1 MSWSFAGTLAACA
14 GTAAK
19 HGLNAVF
26 GWIIQHYYILIMKKV
41 LVDLTI
47 KEVKQV
53 NDNCVLLVMGCDK
66 PLPETFPGQ
75 FAELR
80 IDSTPSVLLRRPISV
95 HSFDAEKNEVGFLVQ
110 LVGDGTRWLG
120 SLKVGDKVNTLMPL
134 GNGFT
139 LPESAGKRY
148 LLVGGGVGSAPLY
161 YLAQELKA
169 RGCDFTILIGA
180 RSAKD
185 LYLREAYETLGRVE
199 YTTEDATLG
208 EKGYVTNH
216 SVLGEKFDFI
226 FTCGPKPMMLSVAK
240 YARESGIGCEVSLE
254 NKMACGLG
262 ACLCCVED
270 TKEGHKCV
278 CTDGPVFSIDE
289 LKW

>member
-1 MSWSFAGTLAACA
+1 
-14 GTAAK
+14 
-19 HGLNAVF
+19 
-26 GWIIQHYYILIMKKV
+26 MKKV

-47 KEVKQV
+47 KEVQHV
-53 NDNCVLLVMGCDK
+53 NANCVLLVMRSET
-66 PLPETFPGQ
+66 PLPATFPGQ

-80 IDSTPSVLLRRPISV
+80 VDNTPSVVLRRPISV
-95 HSFDAEKNEVGFLVQ
+95 HSFDAEKNEIGFLVQ
-110 LVGDGTRWLG
+110 VVGDGTRWLA

-139 LPESAGKRY
+139 MPAEAGGRY

-161 YLAQELKA
+161 YLAEQLKKN
-169 RGCDFTILIGA
+169 GNDFVILIGA
-180 RSAKD
+180 RSEKD
-185 LYLREAYETLGRVE
+185 LYRRDAYEALGQVE
-199 YTTEDATLG
+199 YTTEDGSLG

-216 SVLGEKFDFI
+216 SILAEKFDRI
-226 FTCGPKPMMLSVAK
+226 YTCGPKPMMLAVAK
-240 YARESGIGCEVSLE
+240 YARENGIACEVSLE
-254 NKMACGLG
+254 NRMACGLG

>member
-1 MSWSFAGTLAACA
+1 
-14 GTAAK
+14 
-19 HGLNAVF
+19 
-26 GWIIQHYYILIMKKV
+26 MKKV

-47 KEVKQV
+47 KEVRHV
-53 NDNCVLLVMGCDK
+53 NANCVLLVMGCDK
-66 PLPETFPGQ
+66 PLPDTKPGQ

-80 IDSTPSVLLRRPISV
+80 IDGTPTVMLRRPISV
-95 HSFDAEKNEVGFLVQ
+95 HSFDTAKNEVGFLVQ

-134 GNGFT
+134 GNGFA
-139 LPESAGKRY
+139 LPENGGKRY

-185 LYLREAYETLGRVE
+185 LYLREAYEALGRVE

-208 EKGYVTNH
+208 QKGYVTNH
-216 SVLGEKFDFI
+216 TVLGEKFDYI
-226 FTCGPKPMMLSVAK
+226 YTCGPKPMMLSVAR
-240 YARESGIGCEVSLE
+240 YARENGIGCEVSLE

>member
-1 MSWSFAGTLAACA
+1 
-14 GTAAK
+14 
-19 HGLNAVF
+19 
-26 GWIIQHYYILIMKKV
+26 MKKV

-47 KEVKQV
+47 KEVQHV
-53 NDNCVLLVMGCDK
+53 NANCVLLVMRSET
-66 PLPETFPGQ
+66 PLPATFPGQ

-80 IDSTPSVLLRRPISV
+80 VDNTPSVVLRRPISV
-95 HSFDAEKNEVGFLVQ
+95 HSFDAEKNEIGFLVQ
-110 LVGDGTRWLG
+110 VVGDGTRWLA

-139 LPESAGKRY
+139 MPAESGGRY

-161 YLAQELKA
+161 YLAEQLKKN
-169 RGCDFTILIGA
+169 GNDFVILIGA
-180 RSAKD
+180 RSEKD
-185 LYLREAYETLGRVE
+185 LYRRDAYEALGHVE
-199 YTTEDATLG
+199 YTTEDGSLG

-216 SVLGEKFDFI
+216 SILAEKFDRI
-226 FTCGPKPMMLSVAK
+226 YTCGPKPMMLAVAK
-240 YARESGIGCEVSLE
+240 YARENGIACEVSLE

-278 CTDGPVFSIDE
+278 CTDGPVFSIEE

>member
-1 MSWSFAGTLAACA
+1 
-14 GTAAK
+14 
-19 HGLNAVF
+19 
-26 GWIIQHYYILIMKKV
+26 MKKV
-41 LVDLTI
+41 LVDLTV
-47 KEVKQV
+47 KEVQHV
-53 NDNCVLLVMGCDK
+53 NANCVLLVMHSDE
-66 PLPETFPGQ
+66 PLPETLPGQ

-80 IDSTPSVLLRRPISV
+80 VDNTPTVVLRRPISV

-110 LVGDGTRWLG
+110 VVGDGTRWLA
-120 SLKVGDKVNTLMPL
+120 SLKEGDKINTLMPL

-139 LPESAGKRY
+139 LPEERGERC

-161 YLAQELKA
+161 YLAQELKE
-169 RGCDFTILIGA
+169 RDCDFALLIGA

-185 LYLREAYETLGRVE
+185 LYRRDAYEALGRVE
-199 YTTEDATLG
+199 YTTEDGSLG

-216 SVLGEKFDFI
+216 SMLSEKFDKI
-226 FTCGPKPMMLSVAK
+226 YTCGPKPMMLAVAK
-240 YARESGIGCEVSLE
+240 YARENGIACEVSLE

>member
-1 MSWSFAGTLAACA
+1 
-14 GTAAK
+14 
-19 HGLNAVF
+19 
-26 GWIIQHYYILIMKKV
+26 MKKV
-41 LVDLTI
+41 LVDLVV
-47 KEVKQV
+47 KEIQQV
-53 NDNCVLLVMGCDK
+53 NANCVLLVMASEA
-66 PLPETFPGQ
+66 PFPEVRPGQ

-80 IDSTPSVLLRRPISV
+80 IDQTPTVMLRRPISV
-95 HSFDAEKNEVGFLVQ
+95 HSFNAEKNEIGFLVQ
-110 LVGDGTRWLG
+110 VVGDGTKWLG
-120 SLKVGDKVNTLMPL
+120 SLKVGDKVNTLLPL

-139 LPESAGKRY
+139 MPAVAGKRY

-161 YLAQELKA
+161 YLAEELKK
-169 RGCDFTILIGA
+169 GGHEFTILIGA

-185 LYLREAYETLGRVE
+185 LYRREAYEALGRVE
-199 YTTEDATLG
+199 YTTEDGSLG

-216 SVLGEKFDFI
+216 SLLAEKYDCI
-226 FTCGPKPMMLSVAK
+226 YTCGPKPMMMAVAR
-240 YARESGIGCEVSLE
+240 YARENGISCEVSLE

>member
-1 MSWSFAGTLAACA
+1 
-14 GTAAK
+14 
-19 HGLNAVF
+19 
-26 GWIIQHYYILIMKKV
+26 MKKV

-47 KEVKQV
+47 KEVEQL
-53 NDNCVLLVMGCDK
+53 NATCVLLNMTSEQ
-66 PLPETFPGQ
+66 PLPAALPGQ

-80 IDSTPSVLLRRPISV
+80 IDGTPSVMLRRPISI
-95 HSFDAEKNEVGFLVQ
+95 HSFNAEKNEIAFLVQ

-120 SLKVGDKVNTLMPL
+120 SLKAGDKVNTLLPL

-139 LPESAGKRY
+139 MPAESGGRY

-161 YLAQELKA
+161 YLAEQLKKN
-169 RGCDFTILIGA
+169 GNDFVILIGA
-180 RSAKD
+180 RAQKD
-185 LYLREAYETLGRVE
+185 LYRRDAYEALGRVE
-199 YTTEDATLG
+199 YTTEDGSLG

-216 SVLGEKFDFI
+216 SVLAEKFDRI
-226 FTCGPKPMMLSVAK
+226 YTCGPKPMMLAVAK
-240 YARESGIGCEVSLE
+240 YARENGIACEVSLE

>member
-1 MSWSFAGTLAACA
+1 
-14 GTAAK
+14 
-19 HGLNAVF
+19 
-26 GWIIQHYYILIMKKV
+26 MKKV
-41 LVDLTI
+41 LVDLVI
-47 KEVKQV
+47 KEIQQV
-53 NDNCVLLVMGCDK
+53 NANCVLLVMAS
-66 PLPETFPGQ
+66 ETPFPDVRPGQ

-80 IDSTPSVLLRRPISV
+80 IDNTPTVMLRRPISV
-95 HSFDAEKNEVGFLVQ
+95 HSFDAAKNEIGFLVQ
-110 LVGDGTRWLG
+110 VVGDGTKWLG
-120 SLKVGDKVNTLMPL
+120 SLRAGDKVNTLLPL

-139 LPESAGKRY
+139 MPVVPGKKY

-161 YLAQELKA
+161 YLAQELA
-169 RGCDFTILIGA
+169 NGGNEFTILIGA

-185 LYLREAYETLGRVE
+185 LYRREAYEALGRVE
-199 YTTEDATLG
+199 YTTEDGSLG
-208 EKGYVTNH
+208 EKGFVTNH
-216 SVLGEKFDFI
+216 SLLAEKYDYI
-226 FTCGPKPMMLSVAK
+226 YTCGPKPMMMAVAR
-240 YARESGIGCEVSLE
+240 YARENNIACEVSLE

>member
-1 MSWSFAGTLAACA
+1 
-14 GTAAK
+14 
-19 HGLNAVF
+19 
-26 GWIIQHYYILIMKKV
+26 MKKV

-47 KEVKQV
+47 KEVQRV
-53 NDNCVLLVMGCDK
+53 NANCVLLVMRSET
-66 PLPETFPGQ
+66 PLPATFPGQ

-80 IDSTPSVLLRRPISV
+80 VDNTPSVVLRRPISV
-95 HSFDAEKNEVGFLVQ
+95 HSFDAEKNEIGFLVQ
-110 LVGDGTRWLG
+110 VVGDGTRWLA

-139 LPESAGKRY
+139 MPAEAGGRY

-161 YLAQELKA
+161 YLAEQLKKN
-169 RGCDFTILIGA
+169 GNDFVILIGA

-185 LYLREAYETLGRVE
+185 LYRRDAYEALGRVE
-199 YTTEDATLG
+199 YTTEDGSLG

-216 SVLGEKFDFI
+216 SILAEKFDRI
-226 FTCGPKPMMLSVAK
+226 YTCGPKPMMLAVAK
-240 YARESGIGCEVSLE
+240 YARENGIACEVSLE

>member
-1 MSWSFAGTLAACA
+1 
-14 GTAAK
+14 
-19 HGLNAVF
+19 
-26 GWIIQHYYILIMKKV
+26 MKKV

-47 KEVKQV
+47 KEVQHV
-53 NDNCVLLVMGCDK
+53 NSNCVLLVMRSET
-66 PLPETFPGQ
+66 PLPMTVPGQ

-80 IDSTPSVLLRRPISV
+80 VDNTPSVVLRRPISV
-95 HSFDAEKNEVGFLVQ
+95 HSFDAEKNEIGFLVQ
-110 LVGDGTRWLG
+110 VVGDGTRWLA
-120 SLKVGDKVNTLMPL
+120 SLKEGDKVNTLMPL

-139 LPESAGKRY
+139 MPEKSGERY

-161 YLAQELKA
+161 YLAQELKNK
-169 RGCDFTILIGA
+169 GCGFALLIGA

-185 LYLREAYETLGRVE
+185 LYRRDAYEALGRVE
-199 YTTEDATLG
+199 YTTEDGSLG

-216 SVLGEKFDFI
+216 SMLAEKFDRI
-226 FTCGPKPMMLSVAK
+226 YTCGPKPMMLAVAK
-240 YARESGIGCEVSLE
+240 YARENGIECEVSLE

>member
-1 MSWSFAGTLAACA
+1 
-14 GTAAK
+14 
-19 HGLNAVF
+19 
-26 GWIIQHYYILIMKKV
+26 MKKV
-41 LVDLTI
+41 LVDLTV
-47 KEVKQV
+47 KEVQSV
-53 NDNCVLLVMGCDK
+53 NANCVLLVMGCDK
-66 PLPETFPGQ
+66 PLPDTYPGQ

-80 IDSTPSVLLRRPISV
+80 IDNTPTVMLRRPISV
-95 HSFDAEKNEVGFLVQ
+95 HSFDAERNEVGFLVQ

-120 SLKVGDKVNTLMPL
+120 SLKVGDKINTLMPL

-139 LPESAGKRY
+139 LPSEAGGNY

-169 RGCDFTILIGA
+169 RGCSFTILIGA

-185 LYLREAYETLGRVE
+185 LYLREAYEALGRVE
-199 YTTEDATLG
+199 YTTEDGSLG

-216 SVLGEKFDFI
+216 SMLSEKFTHI
-226 FTCGPKPMMLSVAK
+226 YTCGPKPMMMAVAR
-240 YARESGIGCEVSLE
+240 YARENNITCEVSLE

>member
-1 MSWSFAGTLAACA
+1 MNS
-14 GTAAK
+14 
-19 HGLNAVF
+19 
-26 GWIIQHYYILIMKKV
+26 
-41 LVDLTI
+41 
-47 KEVKQV
+47 
-53 NDNCVLLVMGCDK
+53 NCVLLVMRSET
-66 PLPETFPGQ
+66 PLPMTVPGQ

-80 IDSTPSVLLRRPISV
+80 VDNTPSVVLRRPISV
-95 HSFDAEKNEVGFLVQ
+95 HSFDAEKNEIGFLVQ
-110 LVGDGTRWLG
+110 VVGDGTRWLA
-120 SLKVGDKVNTLMPL
+120 SLKEGDKVNTLMPL

-139 LPESAGKRY
+139 MPEKSGERY

-161 YLAQELKA
+161 YLAQELKNK
-169 RGCDFTILIGA
+169 GCDFALLIGA

-185 LYLREAYETLGRVE
+185 LYRRDAYEALGRVE
-199 YTTEDATLG
+199 YTTEDGSLG

-216 SVLGEKFDFI
+216 SMLAEKFDRI
-226 FTCGPKPMMLSVAK
+226 YTCGPKPMMLAVAK
-240 YARESGIGCEVSLE
+240 YARENGIECEVSLE

>member
-1 MSWSFAGTLAACA
+1 
-14 GTAAK
+14 
-19 HGLNAVF
+19 
-26 GWIIQHYYILIMKKV
+26 MKKV
-41 LVDLTI
+41 LVDLVV
-47 KEVKQV
+47 KEVQQV
-53 NDNCVLLVMGCDK
+53 NANCVLLVMASET
-66 PLPETFPGQ
+66 PFPEVRPGQ

-80 IDSTPSVLLRRPISV
+80 IDETPTVMLRRPISV
-95 HSFDAEKNEVGFLVQ
+95 HSFNAEKNKIGFLVQ
-110 LVGDGTRWLG
+110 VVGEGTKWLG
-120 SLKVGDKVNTLMPL
+120 SLKAGDKVNTLLPL

-139 LPESAGKRY
+139 MPVAPGKRY

-161 YLAQELKA
+161 YLAEELKK
-169 RGCDFTILIGA
+169 GGNEFTILIGA

-185 LYLREAYETLGRVE
+185 LYRREAYEALGRVE
-199 YTTEDATLG
+199 YTTEDGSLG

-216 SVLGEKFDFI
+216 SLLAEKYDCI
-226 FTCGPKPMMLSVAK
+226 YTCGPKPMMMAVAR
-240 YARESGIGCEVSLE
+240 YARENNIACEVSLE

>member
-1 MSWSFAGTLAACA
+1 
-14 GTAAK
+14 
-19 HGLNAVF
+19 
-26 GWIIQHYYILIMKKV
+26 MKKV
-41 LVDLTI
+41 LVDLVV
-47 KEVKQV
+47 KEIQQV
-53 NDNCVLLVMGCDK
+53 NANCVLLVMASDT
-66 PLPETFPGQ
+66 PFPEVRPGQ

-80 IDSTPSVLLRRPISV
+80 IDQTPTVVLRRPISV
-95 HSFDAEKNEVGFLVQ
+95 HSFNAVKNEIGFLVQ
-110 LVGDGTRWLG
+110 IVGDGTKWLG
-120 SLKVGDKVNTLMPL
+120 SLKAGDKVNTLLPL

-139 LPESAGKRY
+139 MPAEPGKKY

-161 YLAQELKA
+161 YLAEELK
-169 RGCDFTILIGA
+169 RGGHEFAILIGA

-185 LYLREAYETLGRVE
+185 LYCREAYEALGRVE
-199 YTTEDATLG
+199 YTTEDGSLG

-216 SVLGEKFDFI
+216 SLLAEKYDYI
-226 FTCGPKPMMLSVAK
+226 YTCGPKPMMMAVAR
-240 YARESGIGCEVSLE
+240 YARESGIACEVSLE

>member
-1 MSWSFAGTLAACA
+1 
-14 GTAAK
+14 
-19 HGLNAVF
+19 
-26 GWIIQHYYILIMKKV
+26 MKKA

-47 KEVKQV
+47 KEVQQL
-53 NDNCVLLVMGCDK
+53 NASCVLLLMTCEEK
-66 PLPETFPGQ
+66 LPQALPGQ

-80 IDSTPSVLLRRPISV
+80 IDGTPSVLLRRPISI

-120 SLKVGDKVNTLMPL
+120 SLKAGDKVNTLLPL

-139 LPESAGKRY
+139 LPADKDANV

-161 YLAQELKA
+161 YLAEELK
-169 RGCDFTILIGA
+169 RMECKFTLLIGA
-180 RSAKD
+180 RAAKD
-185 LYLREAYETLGRVE
+185 LYRREAYEALGRVE
-199 YTTEDATLG
+199 YTTEDGSLG

-216 SVLGEKFDFI
+216 SVLAEKFTQI
-226 FTCGPKPMMLSVAK
+226 YTCGPKPMMLSVAK
-240 YARESGIGCEVSLE
+240 YARENGIPCEVSLE

>member
-1 MSWSFAGTLAACA
+1 
-14 GTAAK
+14 
-19 HGLNAVF
+19 
-26 GWIIQHYYILIMKKV
+26 MKKV

-47 KEVKQV
+47 KEVQHV
-53 NDNCVLLVMGCDK
+53 NANCVLLVMRSET
-66 PLPETFPGQ
+66 PLPATFPGQ

-80 IDSTPSVLLRRPISV
+80 VDNTPSVVLRRPISV
-95 HSFDAEKNEVGFLVQ
+95 HSFDAEKNEIGFLVQ
-110 LVGDGTRWLG
+110 VVGDGTRWLA

-139 LPESAGKRY
+139 MPAEAGGRY

-161 YLAQELKA
+161 YLAEQLKKN
-169 RGCDFTILIGA
+169 GNDFVILIGA

-185 LYLREAYETLGRVE
+185 LYRRDAYEALGRVE
-199 YTTEDATLG
+199 YTTEDGSLG

-216 SVLGEKFDFI
+216 SVLAEKFDRI
-226 FTCGPKPMMLSVAK
+226 YTCGPKPMMLAVAK
-240 YARESGIGCEVSLE
+240 YARENGIACEVSLE

>member
-1 MSWSFAGTLAACA
+1 
-14 GTAAK
+14 
-19 HGLNAVF
+19 
-26 GWIIQHYYILIMKKV
+26 MKKV
-41 LVDLTI
+41 LVDLTV
-47 KEVKQV
+47 KEVQHV
-53 NDNCVLLVMGCDK
+53 NANCVLLVMGCDN
-66 PLPETFPGQ
+66 PLPDTRPGQ

-80 IDSTPSVLLRRPISV
+80 IDGTPTVMLRRPISV

-120 SLKVGDKVNTLMPL
+120 SLKEGDKVNTLMPL

-139 LPESAGKRY
+139 MPEGNDKRY

-169 RGCDFTILIGA
+169 RGCDFVILIGA

-185 LYLREAYETLGRVE
+185 LYLRETYEALGRVE

-216 SVLGEKFDFI
+216 SVLAESFDHI

-240 YARESGIGCEVSLE
+240 YAREKGIGCEVSLE

-270 TKEGHKCV
+270 TKEGHRCV

>member
-1 MSWSFAGTLAACA
+1 
-14 GTAAK
+14 
-19 HGLNAVF
+19 
-26 GWIIQHYYILIMKKV
+26 MKKV
-41 LVDLTI
+41 LVDLVV
-47 KEVKQV
+47 KEVEQV
-53 NDNCVLLVMGCDK
+53 NANCVLLVMK
-66 PLPETFPGQ
+66 SETPFPDVRPGQ

-80 IDSTPSVLLRRPISV
+80 IDQTPTVVLRRPISV
-95 HSFDAEKNEVGFLVQ
+95 HSFDAEKNEIGFLVQ
-110 LVGDGTRWLG
+110 VVGDGTKWLG
-120 SLKVGDKVNTLMPL
+120 SLKAGDKVNTLLPL

-139 LPESAGKRY
+139 MPAEPGKKY

-161 YLAQELKA
+161 YLAEELK
-169 RGCDFTILIGA
+169 RGGHEFTILIGA

-185 LYLREAYETLGRVE
+185 LYCREAYEALGRVE
-199 YTTEDATLG
+199 YTTEDGSLG

-216 SVLGEKFDFI
+216 SLLAEKYDYI
-226 FTCGPKPMMLSVAK
+226 YTCGPKPMMMAVAR
-240 YARESGIGCEVSLE
+240 YARENSIACEVSLE

>member
-1 MSWSFAGTLAACA
+1 
-14 GTAAK
+14 
-19 HGLNAVF
+19 
-26 GWIIQHYYILIMKKV
+26 MKKV

-47 KEVKQV
+47 KEVQHV
-53 NDNCVLLVMGCDK
+53 NANCVLLVMRSET
-66 PLPETFPGQ
+66 PLPATFPGQ

-80 IDSTPSVLLRRPISV
+80 VDNTPSVVLRRPISV
-95 HSFDAEKNEVGFLVQ
+95 HSFDAEKNEIGFLVQ
-110 LVGDGTRWLG
+110 VVGDGTRWLA
-120 SLKVGDKVNTLMPL
+120 SLKSGDKVNTLMPL

-139 LPESAGKRY
+139 MPAESGGRY

-161 YLAQELKA
+161 YLAEQLKKN
-169 RGCDFTILIGA
+169 GNDFVILIGA

-185 LYLREAYETLGRVE
+185 LYRRDAYEALGRVE
-199 YTTEDATLG
+199 YTTEDGSLG

-216 SVLGEKFDFI
+216 SILAEKFDRI
-226 FTCGPKPMMLSVAK
+226 YTCGPKPMMLAVAK
-240 YARESGIGCEVSLE
+240 YARENGIACEVSLE

>member
-1 MSWSFAGTLAACA
+1 
-14 GTAAK
+14 
-19 HGLNAVF
+19 
-26 GWIIQHYYILIMKKV
+26 MKKV

-47 KEVKQV
+47 KEVQHV
-53 NDNCVLLVMGCDK
+53 NANCVLLVMCSET
-66 PLPETFPGQ
+66 PLPATLPGQ

-80 IDSTPSVLLRRPISV
+80 VDNTPSVVLRRPISV
-95 HSFDAEKNEVGFLVQ
+95 HSFDAAKNEIGFLVQ
-110 LVGDGTRWLG
+110 VVGDGTRWLA

-139 LPESAGKRY
+139 MPAESGGRY

-161 YLAQELKA
+161 YLAEQLKKN
-169 RGCDFTILIGA
+169 GNDFVILIGA
-180 RSAKD
+180 RAQKD
-185 LYLREAYETLGRVE
+185 LYRRDAYEALGRVE
-199 YTTEDATLG
+199 YTTEDGSLG

-216 SVLGEKFDFI
+216 SVLAEKFDRI
-226 FTCGPKPMMLSVAK
+226 YTCGPKPMMLAVAK
-240 YARESGIGCEVSLE
+240 YARENGIACEVSLE

>member
-1 MSWSFAGTLAACA
+1 
-14 GTAAK
+14 
-19 HGLNAVF
+19 
-26 GWIIQHYYILIMKKV
+26 MKKV

-47 KEVKQV
+47 KEVQHV
-53 NDNCVLLVMGCDK
+53 NANCVLLVMCSET
-66 PLPETFPGQ
+66 PLPETLPGQ

-80 IDSTPSVLLRRPISV
+80 VDNTPSVVLRRPISV
-95 HSFDAEKNEVGFLVQ
+95 HSFDAEKNEIGFLVQ
-110 LVGDGTRWLG
+110 VVGDGTRWLA

-139 LPESAGKRY
+139 MPTEGGGRY

-161 YLAQELKA
+161 YLAEQLRKN
-169 RGCDFTILIGA
+169 GNDFVILIGA
-180 RSAKD
+180 RAAKD
-185 LYLREAYETLGRVE
+185 LYRRDAYEALGRVE
-199 YTTEDATLG
+199 YTTEDGSLG

-216 SVLGEKFDFI
+216 SVLAEKFDGI
-226 FTCGPKPMMLSVAK
+226 FTCGPKPMMLAVAK
-240 YARESGIGCEVSLE
+240 YARENSIACEVSLE

>member
-1 MSWSFAGTLAACA
+1 
-14 GTAAK
+14 
-19 HGLNAVF
+19 
-26 GWIIQHYYILIMKKV
+26 MKKV

-47 KEVKQV
+47 KEVQRV
-53 NDNCVLLVMGCDK
+53 NANCVLLVMGSEQ
-66 PLPETFPGQ
+66 PLPATFPGQ

-80 IDSTPSVLLRRPISV
+80 IDNTPTVMLRRPISV
-95 HSFDAEKNEVGFLVQ
+95 HSFDAQKNEVGFLVQ
-110 LVGDGTRWLG
+110 LVGNGTRWLG

-139 LPESAGKRY
+139 LPETAGKRY

-161 YLAQELKA
+161 YLAEELKK
-169 RGCDFTILIGA
+169 GGNEFTILIGA

-185 LYLREAYETLGRVE
+185 LYRREAYEALGRVE
-199 YTTEDATLG
+199 YTTEDGSLG

-216 SVLGEKFDFI
+216 SLLAEKYDYI
-226 FTCGPKPMMLSVAK
+226 YTCGPKPMMMAVAR
-240 YARESGIGCEVSLE
+240 YARENNIACEVSLE